1 MSEARSFLCIHPHGE
16 MYGSDRTFLQAVEGL
31 RALRPDARITV
42 IVPIQGLL
50 ADRLRLVADVRVE
63 PMFALRRAQLASLP
77 SLMIRLISRVHA
89 ARRLMNQHD
98 VTYINTIVALDY
110 ILASRLARS
119 PAVIHVHEL
128 PTGAT
133 RTAFSMI
140 LRAAKARFV
149 FISHAVRQAFPSLS
163 DKRSSVVW
171 NGTAPRD
178 GIPDNRSEAML
189 NLLLIGRFNR
199 WKGHR
204 LLLEA
209 IGRLPPGTL
218 EKLRV
223 RFVGSAFRGQES
235 IAQEIAQTIAGA
247 ELSDIVEM
255 CPFDPDP
262 TRHYAWANIV
272 VVPSTEPEPFG
283 LVAIEA
289 MAAGRP
295 VIAAGHGGLK
305 EIVDD
310 GQTGALFKPN
320 DPADLAATIGR
331 YVTGERDPVRDGIA
345 ARARFLAV
353 FREDRYK
360 DQIATAIDTAR

>member
-1 MSEARSFLCIHPHGE
+1 MSGGRSFLCIHPHGE

-31 RALRPDARITV
+31 RERCPEARITV

-50 ADRLRLVADVRVE
+50 ADRLRRVADVRVE
-63 PMFALRRAQLASLP
+63 PMFALRRAQLSSLP
-77 SLMIRLISRVHA
+77 SLLIRLASRVHA

-133 RTAFSMI
+133 RTAFSII
-140 LRAAKARFV
+140 LRTARARFV
-149 FISHAVRQAFPSLS
+149 FISHAVRQAFPGLS
-163 DKRSSVVW
+163 DRRSSIVW

-178 GIPDNRSEAML
+178 GIADNQPEEII

-209 IGRLPPGTL
+209 IGQLPPAIRT
-218 EKLRV
+218 KLRV

-235 IAQEIAQTIAGA
+235 IAQEIAQTIISAG
-247 ELSDIVEM
+247 LSDIVEM
-255 CPFDPDP
+255 CSFDPDP
-262 TRHYAWANIV
+262 TKHYAWANIV

-305 EIVDD
+305 EIVED

-320 DPADLAATIGR
+320 DPEGLAAAIRR
-331 YVTGERDPVRDGIA
+331 YVTGDSNAVKDGMA
-345 ARARFLAV
+345 ARARFLAF

-360 DQIATAIDTAR
+360 DQIATVIDAAY